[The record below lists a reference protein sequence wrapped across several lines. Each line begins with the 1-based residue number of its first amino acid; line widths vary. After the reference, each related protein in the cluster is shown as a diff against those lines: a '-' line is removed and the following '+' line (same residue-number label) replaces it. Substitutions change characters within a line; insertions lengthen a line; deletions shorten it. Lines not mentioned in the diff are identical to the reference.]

1 MRLPAAVGH
10 LCRVV
15 SRQGESCLAEV
26 IGFQGKQ
33 VQIMPFAPQFQ
44 FQQGDQVVALERRM
58 RVPAGWGLLGR
69 VINCQGQPIDDRGPL
84 HGYQMID
91 LRVDP
96 PSPLARQDIRE
107 VFQTGQK
114 AIDGVLTMGLGQRV
128 GLFAGSGVGKSTL
141 LGDIAKF
148 ASADLNVVA
157 LIGER
162 GREVKPFIEEALGAA
177 GRERSIVVV
186 SLADETPLARVRA
199 GETAIA
205 IAHHFRQQGQ
215 KVLLMFDSLTRWAM
229 AQRELGLLLNE
240 PPTARGYTPSVFQ
253 KLAVLLEQLGNSDQ
267 GSITALLTVLVE
279 GDDVN
284 DPVADSVRSIV
295 DGHIVLSRD
304 LANSGHFPA
313 IDILQSASRLFL
325 EITSPEQRKAAQAI
339 RQILSLHRDVAD
351 LIQVGAYQKG
361 AAPRTDLAIQML
373 PQIHKY
379 LQQAIGHPCSWSDN
393 QQLLK
398 KINDLWKNS
407 EK

>member
-1 MRLPAAVGH
+1 
-10 LCRVV
+10 
-15 SRQGESCLAEV
+15 
-26 IGFQGKQ
+26 
-33 VQIMPFAPQFQ
+33 MPFAPQFQ

-58 RVPAGWGLLGR
+58 RVPAGWGLLSR
-69 VINCQGQPIDDRGPL
+69 VINCQGQPIDGRGPL

-96 PSPLARQDIRE
+96 PPPLARQDIRE
-107 VFQTGQK
+107 IFHTGQK

-157 LIGER
+157 LVGER
-162 GREVKPFIEEALGAA
+162 GREVKPFIEEALGVA

-199 GETAIA
+199 GETAVA
-205 IAHHFRQQGQ
+205 IANHFRQLGQ
-215 KVLLMFDSLTRWAM
+215 RVVLMFDSLTRWAM

-253 KLAVLLEQLGNSDQ
+253 KLAVLLEQLGNSDR

-304 LANSGHFPA
+304 LANSGHFPS
-313 IDILQSASRLFL
+313 IDILTSASRLFL
-325 EITSPEQRKAAQAI
+325 EITSPEQRRAAQAI
-339 RQILSLHRDVAD
+339 RQILTLHRDVAD
-351 LIQVGAYQKG
+351 LLQVGAYQKG
-361 AAPRTDLAIQML
+361 ASPRTDLAIQLL
-373 PQIHKY
+373 PQVQKY
-379 LQQAIGHPCSWSDN
+379 LQQPIGQPCNWSEI

-398 KINDLWKNS
+398 KLSDAWKTN
-407 EK
+407 